1 MEMTPKDTRKRHP
14 KAKFRRAG
22 VNSKNRSGLH
32 YKAKKQLEHSVG
44 TAEPTLGKKMGAPF
58 RSNTHPIEQVGF
70 LVVLLYFCH
79 CSESYTYFSD
89 IQYFQ
94 RLSLRFHF
102 EEFLYWLNPTSSRF
116 VLHLMENTVQLLITG
131 QETAACSAMQYWS
144 AGLQTG
150 KPQEIPLPI
159 CAYFCLV
166 KAYRHFNYCLVS
178 FFRRKITWSL
188 HFRLRKWLGS
198 DEKLHSTHCFN
209 GSPRRVNFLA
219 EVTKL
224 GHQWIKQKLKFNV
237 Q

>member
-1 MEMTPKDTRKRHP
+1 MNSDERKEFILSPHHTSLGANRLQLMEMTPKDTRKRHP

-150 KPQEIPLPI
+150 ASHKRSP
-159 CAYFCLV
+159 CLFV
-166 KAYRHFNYCLVS
+166 LTSA
-178 FFRRKITWSL
+178 WSK
-188 HFRLRKWLGS
+188 HT
-198 DEKLHSTHCFN
+198 DISTIALWAFSE
-209 GSPRRVNFLA
+209 G
-219 EVTKL
+219 K
-224 GHQWIKQKLKFNV
+224 
-237 Q
+237 